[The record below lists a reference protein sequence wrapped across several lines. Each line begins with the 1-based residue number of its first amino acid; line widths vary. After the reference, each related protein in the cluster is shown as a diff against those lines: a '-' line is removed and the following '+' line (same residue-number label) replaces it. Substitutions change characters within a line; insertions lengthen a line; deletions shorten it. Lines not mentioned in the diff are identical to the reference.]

1 MARPIHGNSPRQR
14 GLSSGQQRREVP
26 QARDGKPGQRAQR
39 RQELERLPRQAS
51 LLRRRDP
58 RQQRKQGV
66 RHRDGPERDGGEV
79 PGQGKGKRAVVS
91 FVEQPKEREIF
102 EGIERG
108 RSDAAGNHGTD
119 SVRQRGPRGA
129 WAQRV
134 WAWDGA
140 TQAPRARL
148 PRPLAYPT
156 PVDRAL
162 LLRHS

>member
-119 SVRQRGPRGA
+119 SVRQRGPRVRGRSVFGLGTV
-129 WAQRV
+129 QRRLP
-134 WAWDGA
+134 ARA
-140 TQAPRARL
+140 CRARL
-148 PRPLAYPT
+148 PTLPLSIA
-156 PVDRAL
+156 RFC
-162 LLRHS
+162 